1 MSTAAVRMVCGS
13 CGAGVSRGDAVC
25 RSCGATLQFG
35 SEGSGVV
42 CPACGHRND
51 PAGDFCQSC
60 GARLVPGAG
69 VKKEPPAGERQRKK
83 KQQSGGQA
91 MRQTEPWMYVAGAS
105 IIALLAYVVYLAL
118 QSPSTRPSSG
128 GAVSPALPAGSVA
141 AAGGGEH
148 IAALEQAV
156 RDRPGDADA
165 RLALANGLHDHREW
179 GRAIEEYTQYLRKNP
194 GNADARVD
202 MGICYFE
209 LSRSDPAK
217 GEENFARAVSEMETA
232 LDRSPGHVP
241 AAFNLGMIY
250 LQKGE
255 IQKSN
260 EWLRRTVAM
269 DKNHPLAQRAQRML
283 EQHSFTN

>member
-13 CGAGVSRGDAVC
+13 CGAAVSRGDAVC

-51 PAGDFCQSC
+51 PAGDFCRSC
-60 GARLVPGAG
+60 GARLMPGTG
-69 VKKEPPAGERQRKK
+69 VKKEPRAGERLRKK
-83 KQQSGGQA
+83 KRQSGEQA
-91 MRQTEPWMYVAGAS
+91 KRQTEPWMYIAGAS
-105 IIALLAYVVYLAL
+105 VIALLAYVVYLAL
-118 QSPSTRPSSG
+118 QSPSTRPSPGS
-128 GAVSPALPAGSVA
+128 AVSPALPAGPVA

-165 RLALANGLHDHREW
+165 LLALANGLHDHREW
-179 GRAIEEYTQYLRKNP
+179 GRAVEEYTQYLQKNP

-217 GEENFARAVSEMETA
+217 GKENFARAVSEMKTA
-232 LDRSPGHVP
+232 LKRSPGHVP
-241 AAFNLGMIY
+241 AAFNLGVIY
-250 LQKGE
+250 RQKGE

-260 EWLRRTVAM
+260 EWFKITVAM